1 MSLKLQI
8 RAKILALIENL
19 DINKLNKKDQE
30 DVFLELKNFEDKE
43 FLQQIFLKE
52 LNCDDEDKREKLAY
66 LITETANSETV
77 KEPLWNYIKDKNV
90 SDKVKEISCNLL
102 RIFGEKVRS
111 EEFMNY
117 LSNPMDLIDS
127 ETEKLLD
134 VALINPEVQI
144 DFLDFLFALP
154 DSERLNL
161 VKSLEE
167 DYQGDRLVNILVPIL
182 DSSSDYEIKEFVIK
196 SLGNAKTHSAF
207 ESLKNVVE
215 YSLDADLKKLAEIGL
230 KKLRLSGIQYSDDK
244 AKIVDELTCED
255 SVPYKSYISLVDG
268 MGNQGIIVSRVS
280 EDENV
285 QMFSVVINDKDGIVD
300 CFGFYLLSKDEFERI
315 LESYGKDSLNVKTP
329 PSYAKYCLLEAEKK
343 NRQKQD
349 PLSYEYLAWKSLFC
363 DIDEFNQDLET
374 KAIECII
381 SLKAPNYSLLLD
393 SDIFSQWFFDSKD
406 NEHVD
411 EFFKELLID
420 DFIVDEVL
428 DHKIAEV
435 VFKVFDK
442 NRIELYRQRL
452 LNMVYLL
459 DLQGEIVLRDNIA
472 FLAVQLKELSSPS
485 DFELFT
491 WIIRKSAYE
500 LFLRERASFE
510 ENLIIETNVFAKASQ
525 KYESVF
531 SKEKIATIIDELR
544 ACWVN

>member
-30 DVFLELKNFEDKE
+30 DVFLELKNFDDKE

-182 DSSSDYEIKEFVIK
+182 YSSSYYEIKEFVIK
-196 SLGNAKTHSAF
+196 SLGNSKTHSAF

-230 KKLRLSGIQYSDDK
+230 KKLRLSGIQYSEDK

-315 LESYGKDSLNVKTP
+315 LESYGKDSLNVKIP

-363 DIDEFNQDLET
+363 DIDEFNQDLEK
-374 KAIECII
+374 KAIECIV
-381 SLKAPNYSLLLD
+381 SLKAANYPLLLD

-406 NEHVD
+406 NEHLD

-435 VFKVFDK
+435 ILKVFDK

-452 LNMVYLL
+452 LNMAYLL
-459 DLQGEIVLRDNIA
+459 DLQDEIVLRDNIA
-472 FLAVQLKELSSPS
+472 FLAVKLKELSSPS

-491 WIIRKSAYE
+491 WIIRKSVYE

>member
-30 DVFLELKNFEDKE
+30 DVFLELKNFDDKE

-230 KKLRLSGIQYSDDK
+230 KKLRLSGIQYSEDK

-315 LESYGKDSLNVKTP
+315 LESYGKDSLNVKIP

-363 DIDEFNQDLET
+363 DIDEFNQDLEK
-374 KAIECII
+374 KAIECIV
-381 SLKAPNYSLLLD
+381 SLKAANYPLLLD

-406 NEHVD
+406 NEHLD

-435 VFKVFDK
+435 ILKVFDK

-452 LNMVYLL
+452 LNMAYLL
-459 DLQGEIVLRDNIA
+459 DLQDEIVLRDNIA
-472 FLAVQLKELSSPS
+472 FLAVKLKELSSPS

-491 WIIRKSAYE
+491 WIIRKSVYE